1 MPLMDR
7 RSIQALLV
15 LALALAPVTP
25 THAQGIALGWAA
37 CVADGGP
44 VNVNFA
50 CDTNAGTRALAPS
63 FVLPSAVAGVSS
75 IQGVLDIVAD
85 AATLPAWWE
94 FTGCRSG
101 SLQYAPSSVG
111 PILCSLW
118 NTFSSG
124 GGINS
129 FVVGTT
135 GPNTARITFT
145 SNSGI
150 AGGRSLTTGT
160 EYVVTGL
167 VVNST
172 RTVGSPSC
180 PGCETGVCLTL
191 SRLTINAPTG
201 PIAMTAAFPGSH
213 GVTVTWQG
221 GGSGPGG
228 VCAAATPTH
237 GSTWGT
243 VKSLYR

>member
-1 MPLMDR
+1 MSPADR
-7 RSIQALLV
+7 RSIQALFGL
-15 LALALAPVTP
+15 LLALAPVTP
-25 THAQGIALGWAA
+25 THAQGIALGWGA
-37 CVADGGP
+37 CVADGGQ

-50 CDTNAGTRALAPS
+50 CDTNAPTRALAPS
-63 FVLPSAVAGVSS
+63 FVLPSAMAGVGSV
-75 IQGVLDIVAD
+75 QGVVDIVAD

-101 SLQYAPSSVG
+101 SLQYTPTSVG
-111 PILCSLW
+111 PILCTLW
-118 NTFSSG
+118 NDFATI

-145 SNSGI
+145 SFAGI
-150 AGGRSLTTGT
+150 TGGRSLTAGT

-172 RTVGSPSC
+172 RTAGVPSC
-180 PGCETGVCLTL
+180 SGCGTGVCLTL
-191 SRLTINAPTG
+191 SRLTISAPTG
-201 PIAMTAAFPGSH
+201 SIAMTAAFPGSH

-228 VCAAATPTH
+228 TCAAATPTR
-237 GSTWGT
+237 GSTWGA